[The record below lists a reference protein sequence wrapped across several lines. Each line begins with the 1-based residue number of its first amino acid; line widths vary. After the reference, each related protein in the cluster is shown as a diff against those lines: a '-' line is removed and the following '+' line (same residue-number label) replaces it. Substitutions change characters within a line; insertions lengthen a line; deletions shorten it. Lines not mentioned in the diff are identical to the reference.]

1 MAQVFMI
8 ASGKGGTGKS
18 TVAAYISLEM
28 ALSGKKT
35 LLIELDAGLRS
46 IDIITGVEGK
56 TVYDIGDVL
65 QGRCDAEKAW
75 VQSPNSN
82 NLFIIAAPYKNTND
96 DFSGFGKLVNSFVDE
111 YDCIVIDTAAGF
123 PKAFYRAAK
132 TADTGIVVTTPD
144 VVSVRDAKLTCD
156 EMYAGGVRTVRL
168 IINKFS
174 RENFTYSGFENVD
187 KIIDFIGA
195 RLLGVVP
202 FSGAIAQCGANGSP
216 LDGQS
221 KEKSIFNAIYQR
233 IFGNDIQIII

>member
-46 IDIITGVEGK
+46 IDVITGVEGK

-96 DFSGFGKLVNSFVDE
+96 DFSGFGKLVNSFVDQ

-174 RENFTYSGFENVD
+174 RENYLDRRGRHRVYGIVRLIDENLD
-187 KIIDFIGA
+187 KLAEELLKEEKDNIAILNRIDEIRG
-195 RLLGVVP
+195 LL
-202 FSGAIAQCGANGSP
+202 
-216 LDGQS
+216 LD
-221 KEKSIFNAIYQR
+221 ILT
-233 IFGNDIQIII
+233 